1 MPRLDGADLYWLEG
15 RPSEGGRQ
23 VVVHES
29 TSGAITDVTA
39 APFNVRTRAHEYGGG
54 EYLVDR
60 GTVFFSNFADGRL
73 YSQGQ
78 GRAAQ
83 PLTPAGAMRFAD
95 MTSDRER
102 GRLISVVEDH
112 GAISANGQAAAEGS
126 RIPEPSNWLGAVDL
140 TSGAVS
146 VLAHG
151 FDFYSTPRVSPDGR
165 RLAWLAWRHPNMP
178 WDGCELWL
186 ADIDAAGAL
195 SNERLLAGGP
205 EESVVQPEWA
215 PDGSLIFAS
224 DRTGWWNLYRLEEP
238 HDGAAAPLAPR
249 AAEFAGPQ
257 WVFGLSWYGIDGDGT
272 IVAIVHSSDGDELWR
287 IPPAGPQPAEPLV
300 IPLPFTELR
309 DIVVRDGV
317 AAFSAGQ
324 PDQPGGIVRLD
335 VTSGNWRFVRR
346 SSDEQPDPATIS
358 MPQHIEFPTTGGAT
372 AHALYFAPTNPLYQ
386 GPPGELP
393 PLVVMSHGG
402 PTSRTSTALS
412 LDRQVFTSR
421 GFAVVDVDYGGSTGH
436 GREYMRRLDDAW
448 GIVDVDD
455 CINAARYLAA
465 QGLVDAR
472 RMAIRGGSAGG
483 YTTLCAL
490 VFHDVFAAGASYY
503 GVGDMEAL
511 ARDTHKFESR
521 YADRLV
527 APYPQGMDVYRARSP
542 VHFTDRINCPL
553 IVLQGLDDMVV
564 PRAQAEQLVA
574 ALRDRHIPHAYLP
587 FAGEGHGFRNAA
599 NITRSLEA
607 ELSFYAQVFDFEL
620 ADDFEAVEVEF
631 LAKA

>member
-1 MPRLDGADLYWLEG
+1 M
-15 RPSEGGRQ
+15 
-23 VVVHES
+23 
-29 TSGAITDVTA
+29 
-39 APFNVRTRAHEYGGG
+39 
-54 EYLVDR
+54 
-60 GTVFFSNFADGRL
+60 
-73 YSQGQ
+73 
-78 GRAAQ
+78 
-83 PLTPAGAMRFAD
+83 
-95 MTSDRER
+95 
-102 GRLISVVEDH
+102 
-112 GAISANGQAAAEGS
+112 
-126 RIPEPSNWLGAVDL
+126 
-140 TSGAVS
+140 
-146 VLAHG
+146 
-151 FDFYSTPRVSPDGR
+151 
-165 RLAWLAWRHPNMP
+165 
-178 WDGCELWL
+178 
-186 ADIDAAGAL
+186 
-195 SNERLLAGGP
+195 
-205 EESVVQPEWA
+205 
-215 PDGSLIFAS
+215 
-224 DRTGWWNLYRLEEP
+224 
-238 HDGAAAPLAPR
+238 

-257 WVFGLSWYGIDGDGT
+257 WVFGLSWYGLDGDGT
-272 IVAIVHSSDGDELWR
+272 IMAIVHGGEGDELWR
-287 IPPAGPQPAEPLV
+287 IPPAGAEATAPV
-300 IPLPFTELR
+300 AVPLPFTELR

-324 PDQPGGIVRLD
+324 PDEPGGIVRLD
-335 VTSGNWRFVRR
+335 VASGEWHFVRR

-358 MPQHIEFPTTGGAT
+358 WPQHIEFPTTGGVT
-372 AHALYFAPTNPLYQ
+372 AHALYFPPTNPLYQ
-386 GPPGELP
+386 APAGELP

-412 LDRQVFTSR
+412 FDRQVFTSR

-455 CINAARYLAA
+455 CINAARYLAE
-465 QGLVDAR
+465 QGLVDPR

-542 VHFTDRINCPL
+542 IHFTDQINCPL
-553 IVLQGLDDMVV
+553 IVMQGLDDMVV

-587 FAGEGHGFRNAA
+587 FPGEGHGFRNAA

-607 ELSFYAQVFDFEL
+607 ELSFYAQVFGFEL
-620 ADDFEAVEVEF
+620 ADEFEPVEVDF